1 MHEIIFTTSYFLADT
16 SSPVAD
22 ITTGMLLRE
31 AAAEAADRVA
41 LVEAVPPAAPVLSG
55 AARTDRTWTYAQLLA
70 EAETCAHWLLTR
82 FSPGERIVHVSANRR
97 CGGCWRAGPGMG
109 RAGGRRAAA

>member
-1 MHEIIFTTSYFLADT
+1 MHEIIFTTSHFPADT
-16 SSPVAD
+16 SSLVAD
-22 ITTGMLLRE
+22 LTIGMLLRQ
-31 AAAEAADRVA
+31 AAAEAPEQTA
-41 LVEAVPPAAPVLSG
+41 LVEAVPPAAPALSG
-55 AARTDRTWTYAQLLA
+55 AARTGRTWTYAQLLA